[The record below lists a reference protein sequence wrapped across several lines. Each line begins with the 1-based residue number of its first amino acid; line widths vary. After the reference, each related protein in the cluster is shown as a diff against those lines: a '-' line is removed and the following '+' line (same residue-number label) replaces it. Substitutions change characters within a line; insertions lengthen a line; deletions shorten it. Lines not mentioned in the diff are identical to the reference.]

1 MQPVGAGLTF
11 REGQLVSV
19 AKTSVFQTT
28 RTIAGISTQADFD
41 LRVIPGIGTTGVTV
55 NILTLDLAVGA
66 GASAPEPDGS
76 FVEFT
81 VLDDPAEFQDEGR
94 RKYAIDFNKNPF
106 VPQSI
111 SVATTSTLGT
121 GVSVFLSNTG
131 ALPNAQSWDPG
142 TIFLGESEPNV
153 SGGQEFYKVGFGHA
167 PMSGGS
173 AATEGEEIQVT
184 NLSLAGIYSELPACS
199 SEIEDAITNTLGISS
214 ASETALIDV
223 ESDVL
228 LKLDAAQALRDNR
241 NDIQLQIFGI
251 RKILGDIN
259 VKVDRQERLQTVLG
273 FSTVSDTIG

>member
-1 MQPVGAGLTF
+1 
-11 REGQLVSV
+11 
-19 AKTSVFQTT
+19 
-28 RTIAGISTQADFD
+28 
-41 LRVIPGIGTTGVTV
+41 
-55 NILTLDLAVGA
+55 
-66 GASAPEPDGS
+66 
-76 FVEFT
+76 
-81 VLDDPAEFQDEGR
+81 
-94 RKYAIDFNKNPF
+94 
-106 VPQSI
+106 
-111 SVATTSTLGT
+111 
-121 GVSVFLSNTG
+121 
-131 ALPNAQSWDPG
+131 
-142 TIFLGESEPNV
+142 
-153 SGGQEFYKVGFGHA
+153 
-167 PMSGGS
+167 MSGGS